1 MFAILIIICSE
12 DLEYLI
18 NVQDLEKV
26 FFARFAKNVVD
37 VVFELLMMLLTH
49 FDLAFKLI
57 IGKLGN

>member
-1 MFAILIIICSE
+1 MFAILTIICSE

-37 VVFELLMMLLTH
+37 VVFELMLL
-49 FDLAFKLI
+49 I
-57 IGKLGN
+57 CC